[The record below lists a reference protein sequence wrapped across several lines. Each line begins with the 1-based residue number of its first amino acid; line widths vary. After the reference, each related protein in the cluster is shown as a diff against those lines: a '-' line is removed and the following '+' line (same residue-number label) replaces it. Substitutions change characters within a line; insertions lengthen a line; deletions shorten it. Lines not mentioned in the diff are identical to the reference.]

1 MIILLCRQRHYHA
14 RISPVQSRSLG
25 RVSLSG
31 EGKTCEE
38 APQVAVAV
46 THTGHSPECQT
57 AVSETRDLRGG
68 VLIFYSTTFFLTMA
82 LRKELLSQLTHRGF
96 ICHPF
101 PSAVGKVP
109 GGAEYVT
116 LYVYATESVCL

>member
-1 MIILLCRQRHYHA
+1 
-14 RISPVQSRSLG
+14 
-25 RVSLSG
+25 
-31 EGKTCEE
+31 
-38 APQVAVAV
+38 
-46 THTGHSPECQT
+46 
-57 AVSETRDLRGG
+57 
-68 VLIFYSTTFFLTMA
+68 MA

-116 LYVYATESVCL
+116 LYVYAMESVCL